1 LGNIP
6 LLNTLPPAVDLE
18 TKQVLKKCSQANRYL
33 AELKGVSG
41 TIPNQNILINTLSIQ
56 EAKDSSEVENII
68 TTHDELF
75 KEEIFADYLSNAS
88 AKEVR
93 YYTLALKKGYE
104 LVSKN
109 GLLTNNMIIEIQS
122 ELERNRTGFRKM
134 PGTELKNERTGE
146 TVYVPPQNEEDIHYL
161 MKNLEWY
168 LNDDGLSKIDPLIK
182 MAVIHYQFESIH
194 PFYDGNG
201 RTGRIIN
208 ILYLVQKKLL
218 DIPVLYL
225 SRYIIE
231 HKNDYYRLLQ
241 EIRDRNNWEEWILY
255 MLDGIEKTSIETI
268 AMIHEIRQLMMDYKH
283 RIRENYKFYSQELLN
298 NLFCYPYTKIEF
310 IQRDLGVTRKTAA
323 KYLDELADGGFLQKE
338 KIGVHHFFVN
348 KPLFE
353 LFTKKRNESE

>member
-1 LGNIP
+1 VNMF
-6 LLNTLPPAVDLE
+6 LLNKLHPTVDLE
-18 TKQVLKKCSQANRYL
+18 TTKVLRKCSQANRYL

-75 KEEIFADYLSNAS
+75 KEELFADYLSNSS
-88 AKEVR
+88 AKEVK
-93 YYTLALKKGYE
+93 YYTLALKRGFE

-109 GLLTNNMIIEIQS
+109 KLLTNNMIVEIQS
-122 ELERNRTGFRKM
+122 ELERNKTGFRKM
-134 PGTELKNERTGE
+134 PGTEIKNDQTGK
-146 TVYVPPQNEEDIHYL
+146 TIYVPPQNEEDIQCL
-161 MKNLEWY
+161 MKNLERY
-168 LNDDGLSKIDPLIK
+168 INDDDLSNIDPLIK

-231 HKNDYYRLLQ
+231 RKSDYYRLLQ
-241 EIRDRNNWEEWILY
+241 GVRDHSNWEEWILY
-255 MLDGIEKTSIETI
+255 MLDGVEKASIETI
-268 AMIHEIRQLMMDYKH
+268 TIIQEIRQLMMNYKH
-283 RIRENYKFYSQELLN
+283 RIRENYKFYSQDLLN
-298 NLFCYPYTKIEF
+298 NLFCHPYTKIEF
-310 IQRDLGVTRKTAA
+310 IQRDLDVTRKTAA
-323 KYLDELADGGFLQKE
+323 KYLDELVVGGFLQKE
-338 KIGVHHFFVN
+338 KIGVNHFFIN
-348 KPLFE
+348 KPLFD
-353 LFTKKRNESE
+353 LFTREST